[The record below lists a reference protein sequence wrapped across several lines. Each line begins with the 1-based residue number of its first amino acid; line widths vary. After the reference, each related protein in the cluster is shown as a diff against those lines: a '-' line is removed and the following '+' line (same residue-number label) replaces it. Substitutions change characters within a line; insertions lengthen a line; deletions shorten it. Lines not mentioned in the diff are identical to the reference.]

1 MTAPIDAFVAGSIV
15 EGCSPGA
22 GAPFACPPAPLTPPP
37 RPLGLRAMRQA
48 PPPPTMPRFLIET
61 GNLFQVDPYDLL
73 RKLAAVAAIWLLA
86 WLAMRLVTVVS
97 RRILRAV
104 ADGDDATMTRS
115 EKHGA
120 TISQLVHSL
129 GRFLVIALAV
139 LLTLNQFIDIAPL
152 LAGAGILGLA
162 FSFGAQSLVKDVITG
177 FFLLLDDTIRVGDVV
192 VVAGQTGT
200 VERISLRS
208 VQLRDLDGTLHTIP
222 NGQITTTS
230 NRTRGWGRAVV
241 DVGVAYDTDLT
252 RALDILRDEA
262 MQLAAD
268 PAWAPRVDGPPQV
281 AGVQQLGADGVTL
294 RVLLRTPPG
303 RQHEVAA
310 EFRRRIKERLEREG
324 IENPQPQQTIRVRT
338 PADAAEGQA
347 MLRERRP

>member
-1 MTAPIDAFVAGSIV
+1 MIQL
-15 EGCSPGA
+15 
-22 GAPFACPPAPLTPPP
+22 PAPT
-37 RPLGLRAMRQA
+37 R
-48 PPPPTMPRFLIET
+48 MPQFLVET
-61 GNLFQVDPYDLL
+61 GNLFRVDPYDLL
-73 RKLAAVAAIWLLA
+73 RKLAAVAVVWLLA
-86 WLAMRLVTVVS
+86 WLAMRLVAVVS
-97 RRILRAV
+97 RRILLAV
-104 ADGDDATMTRS
+104 ADGDDTVMSRS

-152 LAGAGILGLA
+152 LAGAGIVGLA

-200 VERISLRS
+200 VERVSLRS

-222 NGQITTTS
+222 NGQITTAS

-241 DVGVAYDTDLT
+241 DVAVSYQTDLT
-252 RALDILRDEA
+252 RALDVLQDEA
-262 MQLAAD
+262 TLLAAD
-268 PAWAPRVDGPPQV
+268 PAWTARVSGSPQV
-281 AGVQQLGADGVTL
+281 AGVQQLGADGATL

-303 RQHEVAA
+303 RQQEVAA
-310 EFRRRIKERLEREG
+310 EFRRRIKARLEREG
-324 IENPQPQQTIRVRT
+324 IEHPQPQQTIRLQ
-338 PADAAEGQA
+338 AAEPVESGPA
-347 MLRERRP
+347 TRRPAGA